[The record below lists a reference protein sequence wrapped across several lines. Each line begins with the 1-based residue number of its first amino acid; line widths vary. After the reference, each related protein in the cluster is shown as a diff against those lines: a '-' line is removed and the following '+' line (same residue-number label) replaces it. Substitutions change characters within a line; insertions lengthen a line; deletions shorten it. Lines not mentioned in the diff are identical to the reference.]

1 MRDERKK
8 IMVSFLLGMV
18 TALMLG
24 FAFVYGIRG
33 AGVLSAGKIN
43 YYKDLDAQYGK
54 YYKMQKSIRDKS
66 LYSIDKKK
74 RDRYLSQA
82 VIQSLP
88 DPYAAYY
95 NKEDY
100 EKLERRYSESYSGI
114 GISVEEKKGK
124 LLIAHV
130 IKDGP
135 AEQGGLR
142 KGDRILS
149 VDGKKVHSVDDA
161 SDRIG
166 GEAGTDVVLK
176 LKRGGQD
183 VTVTLT
189 RQEVEEDSVDSK
201 FLKAENGKKLGYIR
215 IRHFREGTSEELKEA
230 EERLMDGRVTGVVI
244 DVRDNPGGIK
254 DEGVKCADLLLPSG
268 KILIE
273 KNNQGKKKVARA
285 DGQCA
290 DFEYV
295 VLVNGNTAS
304 AAEIFAGAVQ
314 VNRGGKLIGEKTYGK
329 GVIQSVEK
337 LEDGSAFKFTT
348 EEYFLPDGTPINKKG
363 IQPDI
368 RVASGKALTRGI
380 QMLSEIGRASCRER
394 V

>member
-8 IMVSFLLGMV
+8 IVVSFLLGMV
-18 TALMLG
+18 TALVLG

-33 AGVLSAGKIN
+33 AGILSAGKIN
-43 YYKDLDAQYGK
+43 YYKDLDAEYGK
-54 YYKMQKSIRDKS
+54 YYKMQESIQDKS

-74 RDRYLSQA
+74 RDRGLSQA
-82 VIQSLP
+82 LIQSLP

-95 NKEDY
+95 TKSDY

-114 GISVEEKKGK
+114 GISVEEKNGK

-142 KGDRILS
+142 KGDRIIA
-149 VDGKKVHSVDDA
+149 VDGKKVRSVDDA

-189 RQEVEEDSVDSK
+189 RQEVEEDSVDYK
-201 FLKAENGKKLGYIR
+201 FLKSENGKKLGYIR

-230 EERLMDGRVTGVVI
+230 EERLMDGRVSGVVI

-254 DEGVKCADLLLPSG
+254 NEGVKCADLLLPSG

-273 KNNQGKKKVARA
+273 KNNQGKKKVSRA

-290 DFEYV
+290 DFECV

-368 RVASGKALTRGI
+368 RVASGKALARGI
-380 QMLSEIGRASCRER
+380 RELSGK
-394 V
+394 

>member
-18 TALMLG
+18 TALVLG

-33 AGVLSAGKIN
+33 AGILSAGKIN

-54 YYKMQKSIRDKS
+54 YYKMQESIQDKS

-74 RDRYLSQA
+74 RDRGLSQA
-82 VIQSLP
+82 LIQSLP

-95 NKEDY
+95 TKSDY

-114 GISVEEKKGK
+114 GISVEEKNGK

-142 KGDRILS
+142 KGDRIIA
-149 VDGKKVHSVDDA
+149 VDGKKVRSVDDA

-201 FLKAENGKKLGYIR
+201 FLKSENGKKLGYIR

-230 EERLMDGRVTGVVI
+230 EERLMDGRVSGVVI

-254 DEGVKCADLLLPSG
+254 NEGVKCADLLLPSG

-273 KNNQGKKKVARA
+273 KNNQGKKKVSRA

-368 RVASGKALTRGI
+368 RVSSGKALARGI
-380 QMLSEIGRASCRER
+380 QALSGK
-394 V
+394 

>member
-18 TALMLG
+18 TALVLG

-95 NKEDY
+95 TKTDY

-114 GISVEEKKGK
+114 GISVEEKNGK

-142 KGDRILS
+142 KGDRIIS
-149 VDGKKVHSVDDA
+149 VDGQKVHSVDDA

-273 KNNQGKKKVARA
+273 KNNQGKKKVSRA

-348 EEYFLPDGTPINKKG
+348 GEYFLPDGTPINKKG

-380 QMLSEIGRASCRER
+380 QALSGK
-394 V
+394 

>member
-18 TALMLG
+18 TALVLG

-33 AGVLSAGKIN
+33 AGILSAGKIN
-43 YYKDLDAQYGK
+43 YYKDLDAEYGK
-54 YYKMQKSIRDKS
+54 YYKMQESIQDKS

-74 RDRYLSQA
+74 RERGLSQA
-82 VIQSLP
+82 LIQSLP

-95 NKEDY
+95 TKSDY
-100 EKLERRYSESYSGI
+100 EKLKRRYSESYSGI
-114 GISVEEKKGK
+114 GISVEEKNGK

-142 KGDRILS
+142 KGDRIIA
-149 VDGKKVHSVDDA
+149 VDGKKVRSVDDA

-201 FLKAENGKKLGYIR
+201 FLTSENGKKLGYIR

-230 EERLMDGRVTGVVI
+230 EERLMDGRVSGVVI

-254 DEGVKCADLLLPSG
+254 NEGVKCADLLLPSG

-273 KNNQGKKKVARA
+273 KNNQGKKKVSRA

-368 RVASGKALTRGI
+368 RVASGKALARGI
-380 QMLSEIGRASCRER
+380 RELSGK
-394 V
+394 

>member
-8 IMVSFLLGMV
+8 IVISFLLGMV
-18 TALMLG
+18 TALVLG

-33 AGVLSAGKIN
+33 AGILSARKIN

-54 YYKMQKSIRDKS
+54 YYKMQKSIQDKS

-74 RDRYLSQA
+74 RDRGLSQA
-82 VIQSLP
+82 LIQSLP

-95 NKEDY
+95 TKSDY

-114 GISVEEKKGK
+114 GISVEEKNGK

-142 KGDRILS
+142 KGDRIIS
-149 VDGKKVHSVDDA
+149 VDGKKVRSVDDA

-201 FLKAENGKKLGYIR
+201 FLKSENGKKLGYIR

-230 EERLMDGRVTGVVI
+230 EERLMDGRVSGVVI

-254 DEGVKCADLLLPSG
+254 NEGVKCADLLLPSG

-273 KNNQGKKKVARA
+273 KNNQGKKKVSRA

-368 RVASGKALTRGI
+368 RVTSGKALARGI
-380 QMLSEIGRASCRER
+380 QALSGK
-394 V
+394 

>member
-18 TALMLG
+18 TALVLG

-33 AGVLSAGKIN
+33 AGILSAGKIN
-43 YYKDLDAQYGK
+43 YYKDLDAEYGK
-54 YYKMQKSIRDKS
+54 YYKMQESIQDKS

-74 RDRYLSQA
+74 RERGLSQA
-82 VIQSLP
+82 LIQSLP

-95 NKEDY
+95 TKSDY

-114 GISVEEKKGK
+114 GISVEEKNGK

-142 KGDRILS
+142 KGDRIIA
-149 VDGKKVHSVDDA
+149 VDGKKVRSVDDA

-201 FLKAENGKKLGYIR
+201 FLKSENGKKLGYIR

-230 EERLMDGRVTGVVI
+230 EERLMDGRVSGVVI

-254 DEGVKCADLLLPSG
+254 NEGVKCADLLLPSG

-273 KNNQGKKKVARA
+273 KNNQGKKKVSRA

-368 RVASGKALTRGI
+368 RVASGKALARGI
-380 QMLSEIGRASCRER
+380 RELSGK
-394 V
+394 

>member
-18 TALMLG
+18 TALVLG

-54 YYKMQKSIRDKS
+54 YYKMQESIRDKS

-74 RDRYLSQA
+74 RDRYLSRA

-95 NKEDY
+95 TKEDY

-114 GISVEEKKGK
+114 GISVEEKKEK

-380 QMLSEIGRASCRER
+380 QALSGK
-394 V
+394 

>member
-1 MRDERKK
+1 MHDERKK
-8 IMVSFLLGMV
+8 ITVSFLLGMV
-18 TALMLG
+18 TALVLG

-33 AGVLSAGKIN
+33 AGILSAGKIN
-43 YYKDLDAQYGK
+43 YYKDLDAEYGK
-54 YYKMQKSIRDKS
+54 YYKMQKSIQDKS
-66 LYSIDKKK
+66 LYSIDKKE
-74 RDRYLSQA
+74 RDRGLSQA
-82 VIQSLP
+82 LIQSLP

-95 NKEDY
+95 TKSDY

-114 GISVEEKKGK
+114 GISVEEKKDK
-124 LLIAHV
+124 LLIFHV

-142 KGDRILS
+142 KGDQIIS
-149 VDGKKVHSVDDA
+149 VDGKKVRSVDDA

-201 FLKAENGKKLGYIR
+201 FLKSENGKKLGYIR

-230 EERLMDGRVTGVVI
+230 EERLMDGRVSGVVI

-254 DEGVKCADLLLPSG
+254 NEGVKCADLLLPSG

-273 KNNQGKKKVARA
+273 KNNQGKKKVSRA

-295 VLVNGNTAS
+295 VLVNKNTAS

-314 VNRGGKLIGEKTYGK
+314 VNQGGKLIGEKTYGK

-368 RVASGKALTRGI
+368 RVASGKALARGI
-380 QMLSEIGRASCRER
+380 EELSGK
-394 V
+394 

>member
-8 IMVSFLLGMV
+8 IMISFLLGMV
-18 TALMLG
+18 TALVLM

-33 AGVLSAGKIN
+33 AGILSARKIN
-43 YYKDLDAQYGK
+43 YYKDLDARYGK
-54 YYKMQKSIRDKS
+54 YYKMQESIQDKS
-66 LYSIDKKK
+66 LYSIDEKK
-74 RDRYLSQA
+74 RDRYLAQA
-82 VIQSLP
+82 VIKSLP

-95 NKEDY
+95 TKTDY

-114 GISVEEKKGK
+114 GISVEEKKDK
-124 LLIAHV
+124 LLISHV

-142 KGDRILS
+142 KGDQIIS

-201 FLKAENGKKLGYIR
+201 FLKGENGKKLGYIR
-215 IRHFREGTSEELKEA
+215 IRHFRDGTSEELKEA
-230 EERLMDGRVTGVVI
+230 EERLMDGRVSGVVI
-244 DVRDNPGGIK
+244 DVRGNPGGIK
-254 DEGVKCADLLLPSG
+254 NEGVKCADLLLPSG

-273 KNNQGKKKVARA
+273 KNNQGKKKVSRA

-314 VNRGGKLIGEKTYGK
+314 VNRGGKLIGERTYGK

-368 RVASGKALTRGI
+368 RVASGKALARGI
-380 QMLSEIGRASCRER
+380 RELSGK
-394 V
+394 

>member
-18 TALMLG
+18 TALVLG

-33 AGVLSAGKIN
+33 AGILSAGKIN
-43 YYKDLDAQYGK
+43 YYKDLDAEYGK
-54 YYKMQKSIRDKS
+54 YYKMQESIQDKS

-74 RDRYLSQA
+74 RDRGLSQA
-82 VIQSLP
+82 LIQSLP

-95 NKEDY
+95 TKSDY

-114 GISVEEKKGK
+114 GISVEEKNGK
-124 LLIAHV
+124 LLISHV

-142 KGDRILS
+142 KGDQIIS
-149 VDGKKVHSVDDA
+149 VDGKKVRSVDDA

-201 FLKAENGKKLGYIR
+201 FLKSENGKKLGYIR

-230 EERLMDGRVTGVVI
+230 EERLMDGRVSGVVI

-254 DEGVKCADLLLPSG
+254 NEGVKCADLLLPSG

-273 KNNQGKKKVARA
+273 KNNQGKKKVSRA

-368 RVASGKALTRGI
+368 RVASGKALARGI
-380 QMLSEIGRASCRER
+380 RELSGK
-394 V
+394 

>member
-8 IMVSFLLGMV
+8 IMISFLLGMV
-18 TALMLG
+18 TALVLG

-33 AGVLSAGKIN
+33 AGILSAGKIN
-43 YYKDLDAQYGK
+43 YYKDLDAEYGK
-54 YYKMQKSIRDKS
+54 YYKMQKSMQDKS
-66 LYSIDKKK
+66 LYSIDKKE
-74 RDRYLSQA
+74 RDRGLSQA
-82 VIQSLP
+82 LIQSLP

-95 NKEDY
+95 TKSDY

-114 GISVEEKKGK
+114 GISVEEKKDK
-124 LLIAHV
+124 LLISHV

-142 KGDRILS
+142 KGDQIIS
-149 VDGKKVHSVDDA
+149 VDGKKVRSVDDA

-201 FLKAENGKKLGYIR
+201 FLKSENGKKLGYIR

-230 EERLMDGRVTGVVI
+230 EERLMDGRVSGVVI

-254 DEGVKCADLLLPSG
+254 NEGVKCADLFLPSG

-273 KNNQGKKKVARA
+273 KNNQGKKKVSRA

-295 VLVNGNTAS
+295 VLVNGDTAS

-368 RVASGKALTRGI
+368 RVASGKALARGI
-380 QMLSEIGRASCRER
+380 QELSGK
-394 V
+394 

>member
-18 TALMLG
+18 TALVLG

-66 LYSIDKKK
+66 LYSIDKTK

-95 NKEDY
+95 TKTDY

-114 GISVEEKKGK
+114 GISVEEKNGK

-142 KGDRILS
+142 RGDRIIS
-149 VDGKKVHSVDDA
+149 VDGQKVHSVDDA

-230 EERLMDGRVTGVVI
+230 EERLMDGRVSGVVI

-273 KNNQGKKKVARA
+273 KNNQGKKKVSRA

-368 RVASGKALTRGI
+368 RVASGKALARGI
-380 QMLSEIGRASCRER
+380 QALSGK
-394 V
+394 

>member
-114 GISVEEKKGK
+114 GISVEEKKRK

-380 QMLSEIGRASCRER
+380 QMLSGK
-394 V
+394 

>member
-8 IMVSFLLGMV
+8 IMISFLLGMV
-18 TALMLG
+18 TALVLG

-33 AGVLSAGKIN
+33 AGILSARKIN

-54 YYKMQKSIRDKS
+54 YYKMQKSIQDKS

-74 RDRYLSQA
+74 RDWGLSQA
-82 VIQSLP
+82 LIQSLP

-95 NKEDY
+95 TKSDY

-114 GISVEEKKGK
+114 GISVEEKNGK

-142 KGDRILS
+142 KGDRIIA
-149 VDGKKVHSVDDA
+149 VDGKKVRSVDDA

-201 FLKAENGKKLGYIR
+201 FLKSENGKKLGYIR

-230 EERLMDGRVTGVVI
+230 EERLMDGRVSGVVI

-254 DEGVKCADLLLPSG
+254 NEGVKCADLLLPSG

-273 KNNQGKKKVARA
+273 KNNQGKKKVSRA

-368 RVASGKALTRGI
+368 RVASGKALARGI
-380 QMLSEIGRASCRER
+380 QALSGK
-394 V
+394 

>member
-18 TALMLG
+18 TALVLG
-24 FAFVYGIRG
+24 FVFVYGIRG

-43 YYKDLDAQYGK
+43 YYKDLDEQYGK

-95 NKEDY
+95 TKEDY

-189 RQEVEEDSVDSK
+189 RQEVEEDSVDPK

-380 QMLSEIGRASCRER
+380 QALSGK
-394 V
+394 

>member
-1 MRDERKK
+1 MRDERNR
-8 IMVSFLLGMV
+8 IVISFLLGMV
-18 TALMLG
+18 TALALG

-33 AGVLSAGKIN
+33 AGILSARKIN
-43 YYKDLDAQYGK
+43 YYKDLDARYGK
-54 YYKMQKSIRDKS
+54 YYKMQKSIQDKS
-66 LYSIDKKK
+66 LYSIDKKE
-74 RDRYLSQA
+74 RDRGLSQA
-82 VIQSLP
+82 LIQSLP

-95 NKEDY
+95 TKSDY

-114 GISVEEKKGK
+114 GISVEEKKDK
-124 LLIAHV
+124 LLISHV

-142 KGDRILS
+142 KGDRIVS
-149 VDGKKVHSVDDA
+149 VDGKAVHSVDDA

-166 GEAGTDVVLK
+166 GESGTDVVLK

-201 FLKAENGKKLGYIR
+201 FLKSENGKKLGYIR
-215 IRHFREGTSEELKEA
+215 IRHFREGTSGELKEA
-230 EERLMDGRVTGVVI
+230 EERLMDGRVSGVVI

-254 DEGVKCADLLLPSG
+254 NEGVKCADLLLPSG

-273 KNNQGKKKVARA
+273 KNNKGKKKVSRA

-368 RVASGKALTRGI
+368 RVASGKALARGI
-380 QMLSEIGRASCRER
+380 RELSGK
-394 V
+394 

>member
-18 TALMLG
+18 NALVLG

-33 AGVLSAGKIN
+33 AGILSAGKIN
-43 YYKDLDAQYGK
+43 YYKDLDAEYGK
-54 YYKMQKSIRDKS
+54 YYKMQESIQDKS

-74 RDRYLSQA
+74 RDRGLSQA
-82 VIQSLP
+82 LIQSLP

-95 NKEDY
+95 TKSDY

-124 LLIAHV
+124 LLISHV

-135 AEQGGLR
+135 AKQGGLR
-142 KGDRILS
+142 KGDQIIS
-149 VDGKKVHSVDDA
+149 VDGKKVRSVDDA

-201 FLKAENGKKLGYIR
+201 FLKSENGKKLGYIR

-230 EERLMDGRVTGVVI
+230 EERLMDGRVSGVVI

-254 DEGVKCADLLLPSG
+254 NEGVKCADLLLPSG

-273 KNNQGKKKVARA
+273 KNNQGKKKVSRA

-368 RVASGKALTRGI
+368 RVASGKALARGI
-380 QMLSEIGRASCRER
+380 RELSGK
-394 V
+394 

>member
-8 IMVSFLLGMV
+8 MMVSFLLGMV

-74 RDRYLSQA
+74 RDRYLSRA

-95 NKEDY
+95 TKADY

-130 IKDGP
+130 IKDEP

-273 KNNQGKKKVARA
+273 KNNQGNKKVARA

-380 QMLSEIGRASCRER
+380 RALSGK
-394 V
+394 

>member
-18 TALMLG
+18 TALVLG

-33 AGVLSAGKIN
+33 AGILSAGKIN
-43 YYKDLDAQYGK
+43 YYKDLDAEYGK
-54 YYKMQKSIRDKS
+54 YYKMQESIQDKS

-74 RDRYLSQA
+74 RDRGLSQA
-82 VIQSLP
+82 LIQSLP

-95 NKEDY
+95 TKSDY

-114 GISVEEKKGK
+114 GISVEEKNGK

-142 KGDRILS
+142 KGDQIIS
-149 VDGKKVHSVDDA
+149 VDGKKVRSVDDA

-201 FLKAENGKKLGYIR
+201 FLKGENGKKLGYIR

-230 EERLMDGRVTGVVI
+230 EERLMDGRVSGVVI

-254 DEGVKCADLLLPSG
+254 NEGVKCADLLLPSG

-273 KNNQGKKKVARA
+273 KNNQGKKKVSRA

-368 RVASGKALTRGI
+368 RVSSGKALARGI
-380 QMLSEIGRASCRER
+380 QALSGK
-394 V
+394 

>member
-18 TALMLG
+18 TALVLG

-33 AGVLSAGKIN
+33 AGILSAGKIN
-43 YYKDLDAQYGK
+43 YYKDLDAEYGK
-54 YYKMQKSIRDKS
+54 YYKMQESIQDKS

-74 RDRYLSQA
+74 RDRGLSQA
-82 VIQSLP
+82 LIQSLP

-95 NKEDY
+95 TKSDY

-124 LLIAHV
+124 LLISHV

-135 AEQGGLR
+135 AKQGGLR
-142 KGDRILS
+142 KGDQIIS
-149 VDGKKVHSVDDA
+149 VDGKKVRSVDDA

-201 FLKAENGKKLGYIR
+201 FLKSENGKKLGYIR

-230 EERLMDGRVTGVVI
+230 EERLMDGRVSGVVI

-254 DEGVKCADLLLPSG
+254 NEGVKCADLLLPSG

-273 KNNQGKKKVARA
+273 KNNQGKKKVSRA

-368 RVASGKALTRGI
+368 RVASGKALARGI
-380 QMLSEIGRASCRER
+380 RELSGK
-394 V
+394 

>member
-1 MRDERKK
+1 MHDERKK
-8 IMVSFLLGMV
+8 ITVSFLLGMV
-18 TALMLG
+18 TALVLG

-33 AGVLSAGKIN
+33 AGILSAGKIN
-43 YYKDLDAQYGK
+43 YYKDLDAEYGK
-54 YYKMQKSIRDKS
+54 YYKMQKSMQDKS
-66 LYSIDKKK
+66 LYSIDKKE
-74 RDRYLSQA
+74 RDRGLSQA
-82 VIQSLP
+82 LIQSLP

-95 NKEDY
+95 TKSDY

-114 GISVEEKKGK
+114 GISVEEKKDK

-142 KGDRILS
+142 KGDQIIS

-176 LKRGGQD
+176 LKRGGQN

-201 FLKAENGKKLGYIR
+201 FLKGENGKKLGYIR
-215 IRHFREGTSEELKEA
+215 IRHFRDGTSEELKEA
-230 EERLMDGRVTGVVI
+230 EDRLMDGRVSGVVI

-254 DEGVKCADLLLPSG
+254 NEGVKCADLLLPSG

-273 KNNQGKKKVARA
+273 KNNRGKKKVSRA

-348 EEYFLPDGTPINKKG
+348 EAYFLPDGTPINKKG

-368 RVASGKALTRGI
+368 RVVSKKALTRGV
-380 QMLSEIGRASCRER
+380 QELSGK
-394 V
+394 

>member
-18 TALMLG
+18 TALVLG

-33 AGVLSAGKIN
+33 AGILSAGKIN
-43 YYKDLDAQYGK
+43 YYKDLDAEYGK
-54 YYKMQKSIRDKS
+54 YYKMQESIQDKS

-74 RDRYLSQA
+74 RDRGLSQA
-82 VIQSLP
+82 LIQSLP

-95 NKEDY
+95 TKSDY

-114 GISVEEKKGK
+114 GISVEEKNGK

-142 KGDRILS
+142 KGDRIIA
-149 VDGKKVHSVDDA
+149 VDGKKVRSVDDA

-201 FLKAENGKKLGYIR
+201 FLKSENGKKLGYIR

-230 EERLMDGRVTGVVI
+230 EERLMDGRVSGVVI

-254 DEGVKCADLLLPSG
+254 NEGVKCADLLLPSG

-273 KNNQGKKKVARA
+273 KNNQGKKKVSRA

-368 RVASGKALTRGI
+368 RVASGKALARGI
-380 QMLSEIGRASCRER
+380 RELSGK
-394 V
+394 

>member
-18 TALMLG
+18 TALVLG
-24 FAFVYGIRG
+24 FVFVYGIRG
-33 AGVLSAGKIN
+33 TGILSAGKIN
-43 YYKDLDAQYGK
+43 YYKDLDAEYGK
-54 YYKMQKSIRDKS
+54 YYKMQKSIQDKS

-74 RDRYLSQA
+74 RDRGLSQA
-82 VIQSLP
+82 LIQSLP

-95 NKEDY
+95 TKSDY

-124 LLIAHV
+124 LLISHV

-142 KGDRILS
+142 KGDQIIS
-149 VDGKKVHSVDDA
+149 VDGKKVRSVDDA

-201 FLKAENGKKLGYIR
+201 FLKGENGKKLGYIR

-230 EERLMDGRVTGVVI
+230 EERLMDGRVSGVVI

-254 DEGVKCADLLLPSG
+254 NEGVKCADLLLPSG

-273 KNNQGKKKVARA
+273 KNNQGKKKVSRA

-368 RVASGKALTRGI
+368 RVSSGKALARGI
-380 QMLSEIGRASCRER
+380 QALSGK
-394 V
+394 

>member
-8 IMVSFLLGMV
+8 IIVSFLLGMV
-18 TALMLG
+18 TALVLG

-33 AGVLSAGKIN
+33 AGILSAGKIN
-43 YYKDLDAQYGK
+43 YYKDLDAEYGK
-54 YYKMQKSIRDKS
+54 YYKMQESIQDKS

-74 RDRYLSQA
+74 RDRGLSQA
-82 VIQSLP
+82 LIQSLP

-95 NKEDY
+95 TKSDY

-114 GISVEEKKGK
+114 GISVEEKNGK

-142 KGDRILS
+142 KGDQIIS
-149 VDGKKVHSVDDA
+149 VDGKKVRSVDDA

-201 FLKAENGKKLGYIR
+201 FLKSENGKKLGYIR

-230 EERLMDGRVTGVVI
+230 EERLMDGRVSGVVI

-254 DEGVKCADLLLPSG
+254 NEGVKCADLLLPSG

-273 KNNQGKKKVARA
+273 KNNQGKKKVSRA

-368 RVASGKALTRGI
+368 RVASGKALARGI
-380 QMLSEIGRASCRER
+380 RELSGK
-394 V
+394 

>member
-1 MRDERKK
+1 MHDERKK
-8 IMVSFLLGMV
+8 ITVSFLLGMV
-18 TALMLG
+18 TALALG

-33 AGVLSAGKIN
+33 AGILSAGKIN

-54 YYKMQKSIRDKS
+54 YYKMQKSIQDKS

-74 RDRYLSQA
+74 RDRGLSQA
-82 VIQSLP
+82 LIQSLP

-95 NKEDY
+95 TKSDY

-114 GISVEEKKGK
+114 GVSVEEKKSK
-124 LLIAHV
+124 LLISHV

-142 KGDRILS
+142 KGDQIIS
-149 VDGKKVHSVDDA
+149 VDGKKVRSVDDA

-201 FLKAENGKKLGYIR
+201 FLKSENGKKLGYIR

-230 EERLMDGRVTGVVI
+230 EERLMDGRVSGVVI

-254 DEGVKCADLLLPSG
+254 NEGVKCADLLLPTG

-273 KNNQGKKKVARA
+273 KNNQGKKKVSRA

-368 RVASGKALTRGI
+368 RVASGKALARGI
-380 QMLSEIGRASCRER
+380 RELSGK
-394 V
+394 

>member
-18 TALMLG
+18 TALVLG

-33 AGVLSAGKIN
+33 AGILSAGKIN

-54 YYKMQKSIRDKS
+54 YYKMQKSIQDKS

-74 RDRYLSQA
+74 RDRGLSQA
-82 VIQSLP
+82 LIQSLP

-95 NKEDY
+95 TKSDY

-114 GISVEEKKGK
+114 GISVEKKNGK

-142 KGDRILS
+142 KGDQIIS
-149 VDGKKVHSVDDA
+149 VDGKKVRSVDNA

-201 FLKAENGKKLGYIR
+201 FLKSENGKKLGYIR

-230 EERLMDGRVTGVVI
+230 EERLMDGRVSGVVI

-254 DEGVKCADLLLPSG
+254 NEGVKCADLLLPSG

-273 KNNQGKKKVARA
+273 KNNQGKKKVSRA

-368 RVASGKALTRGI
+368 RVASGKALARGI
-380 QMLSEIGRASCRER
+380 RELSGK
-394 V
+394 

>member
-18 TALMLG
+18 TALVLG

-33 AGVLSAGKIN
+33 AGILSAGKIN
-43 YYKDLDAQYGK
+43 YYKDLDAEYGK
-54 YYKMQKSIRDKS
+54 YYKMQESIQDKS

-74 RDRYLSQA
+74 RDRGLSQA
-82 VIQSLP
+82 LIQSLP

-95 NKEDY
+95 TKSDY

-114 GISVEEKKGK
+114 GISVEEKNGK

-142 KGDRILS
+142 KGDQIIS
-149 VDGKKVHSVDDA
+149 VDGKKVRSVDDA

-201 FLKAENGKKLGYIR
+201 FLKSENGKKLGYIR

-230 EERLMDGRVTGVVI
+230 EERLMDGRVSGVVI

-254 DEGVKCADLLLPSG
+254 NEGVKCADLLLPSG

-273 KNNQGKKKVARA
+273 KNNQGKKKVSRA

-368 RVASGKALTRGI
+368 RVASGKALARGI
-380 QMLSEIGRASCRER
+380 RELSGK
-394 V
+394 

>member
-18 TALMLG
+18 TALVLG

-33 AGVLSAGKIN
+33 AGILSAGKIN
-43 YYKDLDAQYGK
+43 YYKDLDAEYGK
-54 YYKMQKSIRDKS
+54 YYKMQESIQDKS

-74 RDRYLSQA
+74 RERGLSQA
-82 VIQSLP
+82 LIQSLP

-95 NKEDY
+95 TKSDY
-100 EKLERRYSESYSGI
+100 AKLKRRYSESYSGI
-114 GISVEEKKGK
+114 GISVEEKNGK

-142 KGDRILS
+142 KGDRIIA
-149 VDGKKVHSVDDA
+149 VDGKKVRSVDDA

-201 FLKAENGKKLGYIR
+201 FLTSENGKKLGYIR

-230 EERLMDGRVTGVVI
+230 EERLMDGRVSGVVI

-254 DEGVKCADLLLPSG
+254 NEGVKCADLLLPSG

-273 KNNQGKKKVARA
+273 KNNQGKKKVSRA

-368 RVASGKALTRGI
+368 RVASGKALARGI
-380 QMLSEIGRASCRER
+380 RELSGK
-394 V
+394 

>member
-124 LLIAHV
+124 LRIAHV

-380 QMLSEIGRASCRER
+380 QMLSGK
-394 V
+394 

>member
-114 GISVEEKKGK
+114 GISVEEKKEK

-380 QMLSEIGRASCRER
+380 QMLSGK
-394 V
+394 

>member
-95 NKEDY
+95 TKTDY

-114 GISVEEKKGK
+114 GISVEEKNGK

-142 KGDRILS
+142 RGDRIIS
-149 VDGKKVHSVDDA
+149 VDGQKVHSVDDA

-230 EERLMDGRVTGVVI
+230 EERLMDGRVSGVVI

-273 KNNQGKKKVARA
+273 KNNQGKKKVSRA

-368 RVASGKALTRGI
+368 RVASGKVLTRGI
-380 QMLSEIGRASCRER
+380 QALSGK
-394 V
+394 

>member
-1 MRDERKK
+1 MHDERKK
-8 IMVSFLLGMV
+8 ITVSFLLGMV
-18 TALMLG
+18 TALVLG

-33 AGVLSAGKIN
+33 AGILSAGKIN
-43 YYKDLDAQYGK
+43 YYKDLDAEYGK
-54 YYKMQKSIRDKS
+54 YYKMQKSIQDKS
-66 LYSIDKKK
+66 LYSIDKKE
-74 RDRYLSQA
+74 RDRGLSQA
-82 VIQSLP
+82 LIQSLP

-95 NKEDY
+95 TKSDY

-124 LLIAHV
+124 LLIAYV

-142 KGDRILS
+142 KGDQIIS
-149 VDGKKVHSVDDA
+149 VDGKKVRSVDDA

-201 FLKAENGKKLGYIR
+201 FLKSENGKKLGYIR

-230 EERLMDGRVTGVVI
+230 EERLMDGRVSGVVI

-254 DEGVKCADLLLPSG
+254 NEGVKCADLLLPSG

-273 KNNQGKKKVARA
+273 KNNKGKKKVSRA

-295 VLVNGNTAS
+295 VLVNGDTAS

-368 RVASGKALTRGI
+368 RVASGKALARGI
-380 QMLSEIGRASCRER
+380 QELSGK
-394 V
+394 

>member
-18 TALMLG
+18 TALVLG

-33 AGVLSAGKIN
+33 AGILSAGKIN
-43 YYKDLDAQYGK
+43 YYKDLDAEYGK
-54 YYKMQKSIRDKS
+54 YYKMQESIQDKS

-74 RDRYLSQA
+74 RDRGLSQA
-82 VIQSLP
+82 LIQSLP

-95 NKEDY
+95 TKSDY

-114 GISVEEKKGK
+114 GISVEEKNGK

-142 KGDRILS
+142 KGDRIIA
-149 VDGKKVHSVDDA
+149 VDGKKVRSADDA

-189 RQEVEEDSVDSK
+189 RQEVEEDSVDYK
-201 FLKAENGKKLGYIR
+201 FLKSENGKKLGYIR

-230 EERLMDGRVTGVVI
+230 EERLMDGRVSGVVI

-254 DEGVKCADLLLPSG
+254 NEGVKCADLLLPSG

-273 KNNQGKKKVARA
+273 KNNQGKKKVSRA

-290 DFEYV
+290 DFECV

-368 RVASGKALTRGI
+368 RVASGKALARGI
-380 QMLSEIGRASCRER
+380 RELSGK
-394 V
+394 

>member
-1 MRDERKK
+1 MQDERKK
-8 IMVSFLLGMV
+8 IIISFLLGMV
-18 TALMLG
+18 TALVLG

-33 AGVLSAGKIN
+33 AGILSARKIN

-54 YYKMQKSIRDKS
+54 YYKMQESIQDKS
-66 LYSIDKKK
+66 LYFIDKKK

-95 NKEDY
+95 TKSDY

-124 LLIAHV
+124 LLISHV
-130 IKDGP
+130 IKDGS

-142 KGDRILS
+142 KGDRIIS

-189 RQEVEEDSVDSK
+189 RQEVEEDSVDSR

-230 EERLMDGRVTGVVI
+230 EERLMDGRVSGVVI

-254 DEGVKCADLLLPSG
+254 DEGVKCADLLLPFG

-273 KNNQGKKKVARA
+273 KNNQGKKKVSRA

-295 VLVNGNTAS
+295 VLVNKNTAS

-314 VNRGGKLIGEKTYGK
+314 VNQGGKLIGEKTYGK

-368 RVASGKALTRGI
+368 RVASGKALARGI
-380 QMLSEIGRASCRER
+380 QALSGK
-394 V
+394 

>member
-1 MRDERKK
+1 MHDERKK
-8 IMVSFLLGMV
+8 ITVSFLLGMV
-18 TALMLG
+18 TALVLG

-33 AGVLSAGKIN
+33 AGILSAGKIN
-43 YYKDLDAQYGK
+43 YYKDLDAEYGK
-54 YYKMQKSIRDKS
+54 YYKMQKSIQDKS
-66 LYSIDKKK
+66 LYSIDKKE
-74 RDRYLSQA
+74 RDRGLSQA
-82 VIQSLP
+82 LIQSLP

-95 NKEDY
+95 TKSDY

-124 LLIAHV
+124 LLIAYV

-142 KGDRILS
+142 KGDQIIS
-149 VDGKKVHSVDDA
+149 VDGKKVRSVDDA

-201 FLKAENGKKLGYIR
+201 FLKSENGKKLGYIR

-230 EERLMDGRVTGVVI
+230 EERLMDGRVSGVVI

-254 DEGVKCADLLLPSG
+254 NEGVKCADLLLPSG

-273 KNNQGKKKVARA
+273 KNNQGKKKVSRA

-314 VNRGGKLIGEKTYGK
+314 VNRGGKLIGERTYGK

-368 RVASGKALTRGI
+368 RVASGKALARGI
-380 QMLSEIGRASCRER
+380 RELSGK
-394 V
+394 

>member
-1 MRDERKK
+1 MHDERKK
-8 IMVSFLLGMV
+8 ITVSFLLGMV
-18 TALMLG
+18 TALVLG

-33 AGVLSAGKIN
+33 AGILSAGKIN
-43 YYKDLDAQYGK
+43 YYKDLDAEYGK
-54 YYKMQKSIRDKS
+54 YYKMQKSIQDKS
-66 LYSIDKKK
+66 LYSIDKKE
-74 RDRYLSQA
+74 RDRGLSQA
-82 VIQSLP
+82 LIQSLP

-95 NKEDY
+95 TKSDY

-114 GISVEEKKGK
+114 GISVEEKKDK
-124 LLIAHV
+124 LLISHV

-142 KGDRILS
+142 KGDQIIS
-149 VDGKKVHSVDDA
+149 VDGKKVRSVDDA

-201 FLKAENGKKLGYIR
+201 FLKSENGKKLGYIR

-230 EERLMDGRVTGVVI
+230 EERLMDGRVSGVVI

-254 DEGVKCADLLLPSG
+254 NEGVKCADLLLPSG

-273 KNNQGKKKVARA
+273 KNNQGKKKVSRA

-314 VNRGGKLIGEKTYGK
+314 VNRGGKLIGERTYGK

-368 RVASGKALTRGI
+368 RVASGKALARGI
-380 QMLSEIGRASCRER
+380 RELSGK
-394 V
+394 

>member
-18 TALMLG
+18 TALVLG

-74 RDRYLSQA
+74 RDRYMSRA
-82 VIQSLP
+82 VIQSLQ

-95 NKEDY
+95 TKEDY

-215 IRHFREGTSEELKEA
+215 IRHFREGTSKELKEA

-380 QMLSEIGRASCRER
+380 QALSGK
-394 V
+394 